1 MSDFSL
7 GPEGGI
13 ARFDSFH
20 GRTEGGTNQGGLRY
34 PSPFF
39 DIGHTYLPTSIK
51 QMLRWCR
58 YYFLTNPLVNSVIY
72 KKAEYPVTEIVVE
85 EEDSETRA
93 RWENI
98 IENQLKLRKFD
109 IEVGLDYGC
118 FHGDVKAVT
127 RDGVFKLRDLVGK
140 TVDVLSQDGT
150 YRPATFKSFGRQE
163 LLEVE
168 FSDGSTVLATREH
181 EWPVITQHDKT
192 IKMQTTDLPCG
203 DRNYRLIRN
212 VAPHPEKN
220 EEFYSGVRHGF
231 VFGDGTLYNEGKQA
245 RAYFYGAKDAEMLN
259 YFAGVGSPP
268 CKANDGAIQIHGLPS
283 TWKTLP
289 ETGASASYWYGFICG
304 FLAADGSVDVAGCVV
319 LTQKARTTLDVIA
332 EQLPRIGMAAGK
344 IRGYF
349 RSSEYGEGAMHYLSL
364 LKQYMEPEDLLLS
377 SHRRKFEENFKPT
390 NNRKYAHVVAVR
402 DTGLVDEVFCCVE
415 METHT
420 FTLGNGILTGNCYG
434 NAFVSIHFPFHK
446 YLVCTNCKH
455 KVKIQE
461 SAYKFRNFQYYLS
474 CGKCDTTGP
483 AKVIDWKIKDLR
495 GIKLIRWNPE
505 YITAEH
511 NECTGESTYF
521 FELPMQLRAD
531 IMMGK
536 RHIVETIPHVF
547 VESLRETKSICFTK
561 DNFYSLK
568 RPTIAEKDQGWGLPA
583 ILPVL
588 KDTYY
593 LQILRKAQEAI
604 AQQHIVP
611 LRILFPQAGSAAAD
625 PYSTTN
631 LGTWRK
637 RIEGEITKWRTDPNY
652 IPILPLPIGN
662 ETIGGEGK
670 SLMLHQE
677 MRAWSEQIVAGMH
690 VPIEFVFG
698 GLSYSGTNI
707 SMRMLENHFLGY
719 RTELQIMNRDFI
731 LGKIADFLGVPRPNV
746 KFKRFRMADD
756 LQRLSLVFQMNQAMK
771 LSDTTLLDEAD
782 FDFVQEEKYKRSEIA
797 KQLENQRR
805 MQLAQANLQGEVQ
818 VVTAK
823 YQAKAQQ
830 MMMASQGGAT
840 GGAPAPGGA
849 PPAGGG
855 GAEAPAGGALPG
867 QEDQQPDVGAQ
878 AAPGM
883 PAGATAYPEQGGEMP
898 QEGLPGS
905 VQSPL
910 NQQQQ
915 QGGYNILYLA
925 RRAATELQKM
935 DDATRYVELMKMQG
949 TNPQLYTLVLQL
961 LTSDQGGQV
970 DQTDPLQ
977 SPLPEQKPPRR
988 QVSFQ

>member
-20 GRTEGGTNQGGLRY
+20 GRTEGGMFHGALRY

-58 YYFLTNPLVNSVIY
+58 YYFLTNPLINTVVY
-72 KKAEYPVTEIVVE
+72 KKAEYPVTEIVVD
-85 EEDSETRA
+85 EEDTKTRE
-93 RWENI
+93 RWEDI

-109 IEVGLDYGC
+109 IEVGLDWG
-118 FHGDVKAVT
+118 
-127 RDGVFKLRDLVGK
+127 
-140 TVDVLSQDGT
+140 
-150 YRPATFKSFGRQE
+150 
-163 LLEVE
+163 
-168 FSDGSTVLATREH
+168 
-181 EWPVITQHDKT
+181 
-192 IKMQTTDLPCG
+192 
-203 DRNYRLIRN
+203 
-212 VAPHPEKN
+212 
-220 EEFYSGVRHGF
+220 
-231 VFGDGTLYNEGKQA
+231 
-245 RAYFYGAKDAEMLN
+245 
-259 YFAGVGSPP
+259 
-268 CKANDGAIQIHGLPS
+268 
-283 TWKTLP
+283 
-289 ETGASASYWYGFICG
+289 
-304 FLAADGSVDVAGCVV
+304 
-319 LTQKARTTLDVIA
+319 
-332 EQLPRIGMAAGK
+332 
-344 IRGYF
+344 
-349 RSSEYGEGAMHYLSL
+349 
-364 LKQYMEPEDLLLS
+364 
-377 SHRRKFEENFKPT
+377 
-390 NNRKYAHVVAVR
+390 
-402 DTGLVDEVFCCVE
+402 
-415 METHT
+415 
-420 FTLGNGILTGNCYG
+420 CYG
-434 NAFVSIHFPFHK
+434 IAFVSIHYPFQK
-446 YLVCTNCKH
+446 WLQCANCGH

-483 AKVIDWKIKDLR
+483 AKVIDWKMKDLR
-495 GIKLIRWNPE
+495 GIRLIRWNPE
-505 YITAEH
+505 YITVEH
-511 NECTGESTYF
+511 NECTGETTYF
-521 FELPMQLRAD
+521 FEIPMQLRAD

-536 RHIVETIPHVF
+536 RHIVESIPHVF
-547 VESLRETKSICFTK
+547 VESLRETKSCCFTK
-561 DNFYSLK
+561 DNFFVLK

-611 LRILFPQAGSAAAD
+611 LRLLFPQAGSASAD

-631 LGTWRK
+631 LGQWRK
-637 RIEGEITKWRTDPNY
+637 RIEAEIQKWRMDPNY

-698 GLSYSGTNI
+698 GLQYSGSNV

-719 RTELQIMNRDFI
+719 RVELQIMNRDFI
-731 LGKIADFLGVPRPNV
+731 LGKIADFLGVPRP
-746 KFKRFRMADD
+746 KIHFKRFKMADD

-771 LSDTTLLDEAD
+771 ISDTTLLDEAD
-782 FDFVQEEKYKRSEIA
+782 FDIVQEEKHKRAELA
-797 KQLENQRR
+797 KQLENQRK

-823 YQAKAQQ
+823 YQAEAQTK
-830 MMMASQGGAT
+830 MMAAG
-840 GGAPAPGGA
+840 GGA
-849 PPAGGG
+849 PP
-855 GAEAPAGGALPG
+855 PAGGAQDAGQAPGGGAMPG
-867 QEDQQPDVGAQ
+867 QENQQPDQGAE

-883 PAGATAYPEQGGEMP
+883 PAGATAYPEQGGQAP

-910 NQQQQ
+910 NMQQQ

-925 RRAATELQKM
+925 RRAATVLQEM
-935 DDATRYVELMKMQG
+935 SDDVRYVELAKMQ
-949 TNPQLYTLVLQL
+949 TMNPQLYTLVIQI
-961 LTSDQGGQV
+961 LTSTEGSQV
-970 DQTDPLQ
+970 DQTNPLQ
-977 SPLPEQKPPRR
+977 APLPEQRPPRR